1 MYACVYVLVFSV
13 VSNSSDCSPPGS
25 SLHGILQAR
34 ILEWVAILF
43 SRGSFR
49 PRDQTRV
56 SVSCVSC
63 IGSWS
68 LSHQGIPH
76 CPLFLGNFFSLS
88 LFLPFLPCF
97 FFSFYLSHLSC
108 AVLPPSCFP
117 HLSLLPFWISYL
129 CPITVLSSASSSGPS
144 DLSLSPSPSLFSLNV
159 LFSPSLPHPFLFL
172 SFFEFN
178 TPCLYLLKYR

>member
-1 MYACVYVLVFSV
+1 M

-25 SLHGILQAR
+25 SVHGILQAR
-34 ILEWVAILF
+34 ILEGVAILF
-43 SRGSFR
+43 SRGSSR
-49 PRDQTRV
+49 PRDQTHV

-68 LSHQGIPH
+68 LSHLGIPH
-76 CPLFLGNFFSLS
+76 SLYSMGIFSPCLSFSTLSLLLFFFFLLPFS
-88 LFLPFLPCF
+88 LFLCCTPSFL
-97 FFSFYLSHLSC
+97 L
-108 AVLPPSCFP
+108 LPPFP
-117 HLSLLPFWISYL
+117 PPSLDFVSL
-129 CPITVLSSASSSGPS
+129 PITVLSSASSSSPS
-144 DLSLSPSPSLFSLNV
+144 DLSLFLLLPLSFLYLFSLND